1 MPGPDLADLISY
13 AGARSGKVILA
24 GDTSQL
30 QAVENGG
37 GGPTAL
43 SCTKISAMPN

>member
-1 MPGPDLADLISY
+1 MPGLDLADLIAY
-13 AGARSGKVILA
+13 ARACRGKLVLA

-37 GGPTAL
+37 GMV
-43 SCTKISAMPN
+43 SSSARWRPWS